1 MKRKLVIA
9 TVAAAVLV
17 GGGTYT
23 AAAVSDDD
31 APAAAARGSV
41 PVTVQDRD
49 DRDDDRDDDASEDR
63 SVAPAGSVTA
73 AQAVAAALEHT
84 RGTVSSL
91 DLDDDGDRH
100 WEVDVLGKDDREHE
114 LHVDVRTGAV
124 REDRSESEDDD
135 RDDRAALRAASVD
148 AREAVTAAL
157 RSHPGTAVTSAGFED
172 EGTDHWEVELGDA
185 KGGDEDADEREVRVD
200 AKTSKVT
207 TDPEDD

>member
-9 TVAAAVLV
+9 TVAAAVLI

-31 APAAAARGSV
+31 VSAAAAGSV
-41 PVTVQDRD
+41 PVTVEDR
-49 DRDDDRDDDASEDR
+49 DDRDDDASEDR
-63 SVAPAGSVTA
+63 SAAPAGSVTA

-84 RGTVSSL
+84 QGTVSSV

-124 REDRSESEDDD
+124 REDKAEAENDD
-135 RDDRAALRAASVD
+135 RDDDRAALRAASVD
-148 AREAVTAAL
+148 AREAVEAAL
-157 RSHPGTAVTSAGFED
+157 RSHPGATVTSVDFED
-172 EGTDHWEVELGDA
+172 EGAGRWEVELG
-185 KGGDEDADEREVRVD
+185 ENDADERELTVD
-200 AKTSKVT
+200 AKTASLT
-207 TDPEDD
+207 PEPADD

>member
-9 TVAAAVLV
+9 TVAAAVLI

-31 APAAAARGSV
+31 NASAGAAGSAR
-41 PVTVQDRD
+41 VTVADRD
-49 DRDDDRDDDASEDR
+49 DHDDRDDDASEGR
-63 SVAPAGSVTA
+63 SAAPAGSVTA

-84 RGTVSSL
+84 QGTVSSV

-124 REDRSESEDDD
+124 REDKAEAEHDD
-135 RDDRAALRAASVD
+135 RDDVRAASVD
-148 AREAVTAAL
+148 AREAMEAAL
-157 RSHPGTAVTSAGFED
+157 RSHPGAVVTSVDFED
-172 EGTDHWEVELGDA
+172 DGAGRWEVELGED
-185 KGGDEDADEREVRVD
+185 DADEVELTVD
-200 AKTSKVT
+200 TKTASVT
-207 TDPEDD
+207 PAAADD